1 MRDDLVDIHVEAG
14 LEYDEAFNW
23 YLQRSEDAAL
33 DFDRE
38 VDGAFAEI
46 AQEPERWAL
55 GSYSCR
61 RFLLQKFPYSVIYRE
76 RPPAEFRLSPSLTPA
91 EGRDSGSI
99 GSNLLPALYAR
110 LRRMVSS
117 VPSPR

>member
-1 MRDDLVDIHVEAG
+1 MRDDLVDLHVEAG

-23 YLQRSEDAAL
+23 YMQRSEDAAL

-76 RPPAEFRLSPSLTPA
+76 RPSGRVQVVAIAHASRRPGFWKHRL
-91 EGRDSGSI
+91 
-99 GSNLLPALYAR
+99 
-110 LRRMVSS
+110 
-117 VPSPR
+117 